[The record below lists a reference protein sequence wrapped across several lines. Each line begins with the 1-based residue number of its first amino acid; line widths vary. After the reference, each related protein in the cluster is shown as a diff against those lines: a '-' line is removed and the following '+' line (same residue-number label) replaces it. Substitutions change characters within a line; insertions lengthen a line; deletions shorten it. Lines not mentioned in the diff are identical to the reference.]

1 MIVEFVDDVLKLSG
15 DLTTNQ
21 WETIRT
27 AAGLLLKKHPQGI
40 VVDCSGL
47 RKVTEDGAQTFY
59 DMMVYIQSKKARIIV
74 AAVPQHV
81 REVISHVPDIRS
93 ELAIAGTVD
102 EARHSLDLLRE
113 IREEK
118 TRKKHT
124 TGTLLLSLCGSGA
137 DSHAIA
143 IAAYIANVRL
153 LSVQAVYSLIIP
165 RALPL
170 DTPRG
175 SEEDKAARILQQ
187 AVDTLAHKGLEVNP
201 VIERGRNVAS
211 TLEKV
216 CKGCN
221 SIVSVISLPSPDPR
235 EGEPEAT
242 IEGVLQRLPSEVILI
257 REPKK

>member
-1 MIVEFVDDVLKLSG
+1 MIVEFVGDVLKLSG
-15 DLTTNQ
+15 DLVTNQ
-21 WETIRT
+21 WETVRT

-47 RKVTEDGAQTFY
+47 RKVTEEGAQTFY

-74 AAVPQHV
+74 AAVPEHV
-81 REVISHVPDIRS
+81 RKVISHVPDIRS
-93 ELAIAGTVD
+93 ELAIAGTVA
-102 EARHSLDLLRE
+102 EARHSLDLLQE

-118 TRKKHT
+118 TKKKHT

-143 IAAYIANVRL
+143 LAACIAEMRL
-153 LSVQAVYSLIIP
+153 LSVEAVYALIVP

-170 DTPRG
+170 DTPR
-175 SEEDKAARILQQ
+175 SEEEAKAARILQQ
-187 AVDTLAHKGLEVNP
+187 AVDILSRKGLEVNP
-201 VIERGRNVAS
+201 VVERGRNVAS

-216 CKGCN
+216 CKECN
-221 SIVSVISLPSPDPR
+221 SIVTILSLPPPDPR
-235 EGEPEAT
+235 TGEPQAT
-242 IEGVLQRLPSEVILI
+242 IEEVLERLPSEVILI